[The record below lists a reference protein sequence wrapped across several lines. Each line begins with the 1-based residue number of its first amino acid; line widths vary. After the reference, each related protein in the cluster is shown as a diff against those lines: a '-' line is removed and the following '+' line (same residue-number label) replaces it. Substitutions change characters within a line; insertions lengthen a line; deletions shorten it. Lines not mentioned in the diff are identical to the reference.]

1 MSDEKRDARAVAEA
15 IREAAVGSIDV
26 PVTLEIVP
34 TDPADLPAAMV
45 RMLPGDPV
53 VRRYRC
59 GDWIGRQ
66 KWALYLR
73 VDARDTARR
82 IEAVAKLQGA
92 SERLEAAALRLP
104 AGYEHRGTEADGT
117 PTMQDATEG
126 YETWQVTFE
135 TQFKRYRTR

>member
-1 MSDEKRDARAVAEA
+1 MSGEQRDARAVAAA
-15 IREAAVGSIDV
+15 IHEAAIASIDV
-26 PVTLEIVP
+26 PATLEIIP
-34 TDPADLPAAMV
+34 TDPGDLPAAMV

-66 KWALYLR
+66 RWALYLR
-73 VDARDTARR
+73 ADARDTEQRVD
-82 IEAVAKLQGA
+82 AVAKLQEA

-104 AGYEHRGTEADGT
+104 EGYEHRSTEADGT
-117 PTMQDATEG
+117 PAMQDAAEG

>member
-1 MSDEKRDARAVAEA
+1 MSDEKRDARAVADA
-15 IREAAVGSIDV
+15 VYAAAAGTMDA

-34 TDPADLPAAMV
+34 TEPGELPAAMV

-73 VDARDTARR
+73 VDARDTSQRV
-82 IEAVAKLQGA
+82 EAVARLQEA
-92 SERLEAAALRLP
+92 SDRLEALALDLP
-104 AGYEHRGTEADGT
+104 QGYEHRATEADGT
-117 PTMQDATEG
+117 PTMQDATAD

-135 TQFKRYRTR
+135 TQFKRYRS